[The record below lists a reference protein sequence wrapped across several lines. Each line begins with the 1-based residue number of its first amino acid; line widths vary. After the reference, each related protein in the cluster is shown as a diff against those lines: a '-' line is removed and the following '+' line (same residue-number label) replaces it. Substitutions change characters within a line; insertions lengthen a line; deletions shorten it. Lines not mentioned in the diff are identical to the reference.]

1 MTQQASLPAFTP
13 TFARRMDG
21 MQASEI
27 RELLKL
33 IEKPGVVSFAGGI
46 PDPVL
51 FPQDEIRAAYDRV
64 LSDPMRAGRALQYS
78 TSEGD
83 EDLRAWIVDYMAGKG
98 VICSIDNILITNGS
112 QQGLEFLGRLLL
124 SPDDTALVS
133 APTYLGALQAFSA
146 CQPNYEALRLSDTNL
161 NAEAYAAAAATKG
174 GRTAFAYVVP
184 EFANPTGETMTEAE
198 RRRLIDLAAE
208 LDAPIIEDSPYSELR
223 YEGEAPPAIQALD
236 VARVGGIEASRVI
249 HCGSFS
255 KVFTPGL
262 RIGWV
267 CAATSIIKKMTLIKQ
282 ASDLNASRLNQMA
295 VFELASTM
303 WDAQVAKARASY
315 VVKRDAMLAALQR
328 HMPDGVTWSRPE
340 GGMFIWV
347 ELPAGFDAAKLLPRA
362 VEEAAAAYVPGEAFF
377 ADRSSANT
385 LRLSY
390 SLPSVED
397 IEAGIERLGGLFR
410 QALSKN
416 GVS

>member
-1 MTQQASLPAFTP
+1 MTHPASSSAFVP
-13 TFARRMDG
+13 TFASRLDG

-46 PDPVL
+46 PDPNL

-64 LSDPMRAGRALQYS
+64 LSDPKRAGRALQYS

-83 EDLRAWIVDYMAGKG
+83 DDLRAWIVDYMAAKG
-98 VICSIDNILITNGS
+98 VVCTIDNILITNGS
-112 QQGLEFLGRLLL
+112 QQGLEFLGRLFL
-124 SPDDTALVS
+124 SPGDTALVA

-146 CQPNYEALRLSDTNL
+146 CQPRYEALRLSDTNL
-161 NAEAYAAAAATKG
+161 NAEAYATAASAND

-184 EFANPTGETMTEAE
+184 EFANPTGETMAEAE
-198 RRRLIDLAAE
+198 RLRLLDLAAE
-208 LDAPIIEDSPYSELR
+208 LETPIIEDSPYSELR
-223 YEGEAPPAIQALD
+223 YEGVAPPSIQALD
-236 VARVGGIEASRVI
+236 IARQGGIEASRVI

-267 CAATSIIKKMTLIKQ
+267 CAATPVIQKLTLIKQ

-295 VFELASTM
+295 VLELACTM
-303 WDAQVAKARASY
+303 FDAQVAKARASY
-315 VVKRDAMLAALQR
+315 VVKRDAMLGALAQ
-328 HMPDGVTWSRPE
+328 HMPDGVTWSKPE

-347 ELPAGFDAAKLLPRA
+347 ELPEGFDAAKLLPRA
-362 VEEAAAAYVPGEAFF
+362 VEEAGAAYVPGEAFF
-377 ADRSSANT
+377 ADRSGANT

-390 SLPSVED
+390 SLPSVEE
-397 IEAGIERLGGLFR
+397 IEAGIKRLGALFR
-410 QALSKN
+410 QALS
-416 GVS
+416 

>member
-1 MTQQASLPAFTP
+1 MTQAASPPAFAP

-21 MQASEI
+21 VQASEI

-46 PDPVL
+46 PDPAL
-51 FPQDEIRAAYDRV
+51 FPQDEIRAAYDHV
-64 LSDPMRAGRALQYS
+64 LSDPIRAGRALQYS

-83 EDLRAWIVDYMAGKG
+83 EDLRGWIVDYMAAKG
-98 VICSIDNILITNGS
+98 VACSIDNILITNGS
-112 QQGLEFLGRLLL
+112 QQGLEFLGRLFL
-124 SPDDTALVS
+124 SPDDTALVA

-146 CQPNYEALRLSDTNL
+146 CQPRYEALRLSDTNL
-161 NAEAYAAAAATKG
+161 TAEAYAVAASAHG
-174 GRTAFAYVVP
+174 GRTGFAYVVP

-198 RRRLIDLAAE
+198 RLLLLDLAAE
-208 LDAPIIEDSPYSELR
+208 LDTPIIEDSPYTELR
-223 YEGEAPPAIQALD
+223 YEGVAPPAIQALD
-236 VARVGGIEASRVI
+236 IARCGGVEASRVI

-267 CAATSIIKKMTLIKQ
+267 CAATPVIQKLTLIKQ
-282 ASDLNASRLNQMA
+282 ASDLNASRLNQM
-295 VFELASTM
+295 VVHELASTM

-315 VVKRDAMLAALQR
+315 AVKRDAMLGALQQ

-340 GGMFIWV
+340 GGMFIWM
-347 ELPAGFDAAKLLPRA
+347 ELPEGFNAAELLPKA
-362 VEEAAAAYVPGEAFF
+362 VEEAGAAYVPGEAFF
-377 ADRSSANT
+377 ADRSGANT

-390 SLPSVED
+390 SLPRVED
-397 IEAGIERLGGLFR
+397 IEAGISRLGNLLKQNMG
-410 QALSKN
+410 
-416 GVS
+416 

>member
-1 MTQQASLPAFTP
+1 MTQTTKAPAFAP

-21 MQASEI
+21 MRASEI

-46 PDPVL
+46 PDPTL

-64 LSDPMRAGRALQYS
+64 LSDPVRAGRALQYS

-83 EDLRAWIVDYMAGKG
+83 DDLRAWIVDYMAAKG
-98 VICSIDNILITNGS
+98 TICSIDNTLITNGS
-112 QQGLEFLGRLLL
+112 QQGLEFLGRLFL
-124 SPDDTALVS
+124 SPGDTALVA

-146 CQPNYEALRLSDTNL
+146 CQPHYETLRLSDTNL
-161 NAEAYAAAAATKG
+161 NAEVYAAETAARG
-174 GRTAFAYVVP
+174 GRTGFAYVVP
-184 EFANPTGETMTEAE
+184 EFANPTGETMTKVE
-198 RRRLIDLAAE
+198 RLRLIELAAE

-223 YEGEAPPAIQALD
+223 YEGVAPPTIQSLD
-236 VARVGGIEASRVI
+236 IARSAGIEASRVI

-267 CAATSIIKKMTLIKQ
+267 CAATPVIQKLTLIKQ
-282 ASDLNASRLNQMA
+282 ASDLNASRLNQM
-295 VFELASTM
+295 VVHELASTM
-303 WDAQVAKARASY
+303 FDEQVAKARESY
-315 VVKRDAMLAALQR
+315 VRKRDAMLGALAQ
-328 HMPDGVTWSRPE
+328 HMPEGVTWSKPE
-340 GGMFIWV
+340 GGMFIWMV
-347 ELPAGFDAAKLLPRA
+347 LPEGFDAAELLPRA
-362 VEEAAAAYVPGEAFF
+362 VEEAGAAYVPGEAFF
-377 ADRSSANT
+377 ADRSGPNT

-397 IEAGIERLGGLFR
+397 IEAGIARLGALLR
-410 QALSKN
+410 QTLS
-416 GVS
+416 

>member
-1 MTQQASLPAFTP
+1 MMQADQTFEP

-21 MQASEI
+21 VQASEI

-46 PDPVL
+46 PDPSL
-51 FPQDEIRAAYDRV
+51 FPQEEIRAAYDRV
-64 LSDPMRAGRALQYS
+64 LSDPVRAGRALQYS

-83 EDLRAWIVDYMAGKG
+83 DDLRGWIVDYMAAKG

-112 QQGLEFLGRLLL
+112 QQGLEFLGRAFL
-124 SPDDTALVS
+124 SPDDTALVA

-146 CQPNYEALRLSDTNL
+146 CQPNYETLRLSDTNL
-161 NAEAYAAAAATKG
+161 TAEAYAAAATAAG

-184 EFANPTGETMTEAE
+184 EFANPTGETMAE
-198 RRRLIDLAAE
+198 DERLRLLDLAAE
-208 LDAPIIEDSPYSELR
+208 LDTPVIEDSPYAELR
-223 YEGEAPPAIQALD
+223 YEGVAPPAIQVLD
-236 VARVGGIEASRVI
+236 VARCGGIEASRVI

-255 KVFTPGL
+255 KIYTPGL

-267 CAATSIIKKMTLIKQ
+267 CASTPIIQKLTLIKQ

-303 WDAQVAKARASY
+303 WDEQVAKARASY
-315 VVKRDAMLAALQR
+315 AVKRDAMLGALER
-328 HMPDGVTWSRPE
+328 HMPKGVTWSRPE
-340 GGMFIWV
+340 GGMFVWV
-347 ELPAGFDAAKLLPRA
+347 ALPEGFDAAALLPRA
-362 VEEAAAAYVPGEAFF
+362 VEEAGAAYVPGEAFF
-377 ADRSSANT
+377 ADRSGANT

-397 IEAGIERLGGLFR
+397 IEAGIARLGGLISR
-410 QALSKN
+410 VCA
-416 GVS
+416 